1 MKTTERTPQQLI
13 GKIVYFFRT
22 AGAHH
27 GCRRG
32 KVIGVDAG
40 PRIGLRSVT
49 VRLASAGGW
58 TGVRIRVSLA
68 ELTMHNHTTGVL
80 WFGKLR
86 PLMQWVA
93 REST

>member
-32 KVIGVDAG
+32 KVIGG
-40 PRIGLRSVT
+40 GGGSTKGIHRHPRDPRRSPT
-49 VRLASAGGW
+49 RSPTDQCRSPWRA
-58 TGVRIRVSLA
+58 
-68 ELTMHNHTTGVL
+68 
-80 WFGKLR
+80 
-86 PLMQWVA
+86 
-93 REST
+93 